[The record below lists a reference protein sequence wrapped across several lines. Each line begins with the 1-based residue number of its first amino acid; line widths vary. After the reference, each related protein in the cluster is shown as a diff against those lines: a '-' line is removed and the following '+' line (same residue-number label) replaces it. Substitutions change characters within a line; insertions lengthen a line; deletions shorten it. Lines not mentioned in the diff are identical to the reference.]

1 MVSVEVV
8 SSDSAA
14 GFLNRRGVAVL
25 DFWAAWCRPCAQF
38 SPVFSHVSDQM
49 SGVSFGS
56 VNTDAEQDLA
66 RQFMVASLPTV
77 VVLIDGAPV
86 FRKAGVM
93 TGREL
98 RSLVEKFVALEE
110 SRSR

>member
-8 SSDSAA
+8 SSESAA
-14 GFLNRRGVAVL
+14 EFLNRKGVAVL
-25 DFWAAWCRPCAQF
+25 DFWAAWCRPCSQF
-38 SPVFSHVSDQM
+38 SPVFSHVSDQ
-49 SGVSFGS
+49 VPTASFGS
-56 VNTDAEQDLA
+56 VNTDAEQELA
-66 RQFMVASLPTV
+66 RQFKVASLPTV

-98 RSLVEKFVALEE
+98 RATVEKFVALEE
-110 SRSR
+110 VRTR